1 MVLFLN
7 QGKRITRRH
16 VFLTLVI
23 WLGVALAEFF
33 GVWLRLGWGQPW
45 AEGWAET
52 VRYLGA
58 NWPGLLG
65 TLAIYTVVFY
75 AAGMYEPPSH
85 RKNLTFD
92 PLPLVSVGIA
102 SMLTVLAFYAK
113 PSAAVGRGVWAIS
126 TVLALAFTLWFRRFF
141 LFMAKHGRFQ
151 KRAVVLWDGRRSLTE
166 LQVLLERAA
175 VPVYHV
181 LGYVYAGGDDRE
193 AEVGAAPALGRF
205 EDLPELVARLDLDAL
220 LLALSPAW
228 DSSKMRALRQ
238 FRYEGIALHD
248 YVSLSESL
256 VHAIPVSHINDQW
269 LMAVAMNSEAP
280 RIRRAKRALDVLVS
294 LVGLVPGIP
303 LMALAGLLV
312 KLTSK
317 GPMLYAQTRLGLGG
331 KPYTLYKLRTMCQDA
346 EAHGAVWAASRDPR
360 VTPVGHWLRKWRIDE
375 IPQLFNI
382 LKGEMSL
389 VGPRPERPEFTQQL
403 AKVVPFY
410 EERLLVQPG
419 LTGWAQV
426 CFPYAASI
434 EAAARKLEYDLY
446 YIKNMNLLLD
456 ISILLRT
463 FKTILVGLVH
473 EEDEGAEP
481 GLPEEA
487 GAAGDESGTEAGG
500 GRNGVRPSPKGDN
513 GEAKDLEKEP
523 IREEPR

>member
-1 MVLFLN
+1 VVLFLN
-7 QGKRITRRH
+7 QGKRVTRRH

-33 GVWLRLGWGQPW
+33 GVWLRLGWGQAW
-45 AEGWAET
+45 AAGWADT
-52 VRYLGA
+52 VAYLGA
-58 NWPGLLG
+58 NWLGLVG
-65 TLAIYTVVFY
+65 TLLVYTVVFY

-92 PLPLVSVGIA
+92 PLPAVSVAIA
-102 SMLTVLAFYAK
+102 ALLTVLAFYAK

-126 TVLALAFTLWFRRFF
+126 TGLALVFSLWFRRFF
-141 LFMAKHGRFQ
+141 LFMAKRGRFR

-166 LQVLLERAA
+166 LQVLLERAP

-181 LGYVYAGGDDRE
+181 LGYVYAGGDERE
-193 AEVGAAPALGRF
+193 AEVGASPSLGRF
-205 EDLPELVARLDLDAL
+205 EDLPDLVARLDLDAL
-220 LLALSPAW
+220 LLALSPEWAPA
-228 DSSKMRALRQ
+228 KMRALRQ
-238 FRYEGIALHD
+238 FRYEGLALHD

-269 LMAVAMNSEAP
+269 LMSVAMNSAAP
-280 RIRRAKRALDVLVS
+280 RVRRAKRALDVAVS

-317 GPMLYAQTRLGLGG
+317 GPVFYAQTRVGLGG
-331 KPYTLYKLRTMCQDA
+331 KPYTLYKLRTMRQDA
-346 EAHGAVWAASRDPR
+346 ETNGAVWAASRDPR

-389 VGPRPERPEFTQQL
+389 VGPRPERPEFTERL
-403 AKVVPFY
+403 SKVVPFY

-426 CFPYAASI
+426 CFPYAASV
-434 EAAARKLEYDLY
+434 EAAGRKLEYDLY
-446 YIKNMNLLLD
+446 YIKNMDLLLD
-456 ISILLRT
+456 VSILLRT

-473 EEDEGAEP
+473 EEDEVPEGAEV
-481 GLPEEA
+481 GGGEENSP
-487 GAAGDESGTEAGG
+487 SGGG
-500 GRNGVRPSPKGDN
+500 GREGEKLEQLESLEILEEVKAGPGDAAKGPP
-513 GEAKDLEKEP
+513 G
-523 IREEPR
+523 

>member
-23 WLGVALAEFF
+23 WLGVALAEFLA
-33 GVWLRLGWGQPW
+33 VWLRFGWGEHW
-45 AEGWAET
+45 GAGWWPET
-52 VRYLGA
+52 VRYLA
-58 NWPGLLG
+58 SNWLGLTG
-65 TLAIYTVVFY
+65 TLAIYSVVFY
-75 AAGMYEPPSH
+75 AAGMYDPPSH

-92 PLPLVSVGIA
+92 PLPVVSVAIA
-102 SMLTVLAFYAK
+102 ALLTVLAFYAK

-126 TVLALAFTLWFRRFF
+126 TGLALVLSMAFRRFF

-166 LQVLLERAA
+166 LQVLLERAS
-175 VPVYHV
+175 VPVYHI
-181 LGYVYAGGDDRE
+181 LGYVYAGDDE
-193 AEVGAAPALGRF
+193 GESACGAEPSLGRF
-205 EDLPELVARLDLDAL
+205 GDLPELVARLDLDAL
-220 LLALSPAW
+220 LLAISPEW
-228 DSSKMRALRQ
+228 SSAKMRALRQ

-256 VHAIPVSHINDQW
+256 VHAIPVSHINDAW
-269 LMAVAMNSEAP
+269 LMAVAMNSAVP
-280 RIRRAKRALDVLVS
+280 RVRRAKRALDVLVS
-294 LVGLVPGIP
+294 LAGLGPGLP
-303 LMALAGLLV
+303 VMALAGVLI

-317 GPMLYAQTRLGLGG
+317 GPVFYAQTRLGRGG
-331 KPYTLYKLRTMCQDA
+331 RPYTLYKLRTMRQDA
-346 EAHGAVWAASRDPR
+346 ESHGAVWAASRDPR
-360 VTPVGHWLRKWRIDE
+360 VTAVGYWLRKWRIDE

-389 VGPRPERPEFTQQL
+389 VGPRPERPEFTKQL

-426 CFPYAASI
+426 CSPYAASI
-434 EAAARKLEYDLY
+434 EASARKLEYDLY

-456 ISILLRT
+456 VSILLRT

-473 EEDEGAEP
+473 EEDEVPEAMAESIP
-481 GLPEEA
+481 GTA
-487 GAAGDESGTEAGG
+487 GSDVEG
-500 GRNGVRPSPKGDN
+500 
-513 GEAKDLEKEP
+513 
-523 IREEPR
+523 